1 MTAVGVSVGAG
12 VGVIPARVIS
22 PFFVGSLLIELISEA
37 PITSMPIQLLAH
49 ELTSPETEIFPPDAS
64 RVVFSNLVPAYVPLL
79 FMSIVPPFVFI
90 DA

>member
-1 MTAVGVSVGAG
+1 MTAVGVGVGAG

-22 PFFVGSLLIELISEA
+22 PFMELLIELISEA
-37 PITSMPIQLLAH
+37 PITSMPMQLLMH
-49 ELTSPETEIFPPDAS
+49 ELISPETEIFPPDAS

-79 FMSIVPPFVFI
+79 FMSIVPPSVFI